1 MLLSFGGCCATHMML
16 IKILAYRFIV
26 IVNLSMQGKKRYQE
40 KLFTSFQLSER
51 VPEDNFY
58 RRLKKAIDLSWLYK
72 ATAKYYGTEGQ
83 VSIDPV
89 VFFRLMLTGYL
100 ENITSDRQI
109 IRTASLRLDMLYFM
123 GYDIDEPLP
132 WHSTLSRTR
141 QLYGEEVF
149 KKLFK
154 EVLKQCIDKGMV
166 AGKRQSIDSV
176 LVKANASMDSVIAR
190 EILEDAG
197 QYADELKED
206 DLAQSKEESQKQATG
221 EQQAHLKVCGK
232 EEKTDAAEAK
242 EGKPKKLSNETH
254 YSPTDPDACISTK
267 TNKPTHLNYLGQ
279 VSVDTAHHVITNIE
293 AHRADK
299 RDSECLVAALM
310 HTVNNLK
317 EEDLKVEEIICDG
330 NYSSGETLQ
339 YLEQEN
345 ITGYLPNPG
354 QYKSEREGFTYH
366 REEDHY
372 TCSQGAVLTY
382 KNTYADRDGYLKKEY
397 RSNVQDCKQCPLREQ
412 CLGKGSRQK
421 KVTDTVDKPLYDRMH
436 ARMQTAKGQRMKK
449 IRQSTVEP
457 VIGTLVNY
465 RGMRKVNTKGIEQ
478 ANKCMIMAAVA
489 YNLKKMMKWTNRKI
503 SICTAAM
510 KKLTENDLLNQI
522 YTTRSLLA
530 SGNKRTEQKLRF
542 NILLT

>member
-1 MLLSFGGCCATHMML
+1 M
-16 IKILAYRFIV
+16 
-26 IVNLSMQGKKRYQE
+26 
-40 KLFTSFQLSER
+40 FTSFQLSER

-58 RRLKKAIDLSWLYK
+58 RRLKKAIDLSWIYK

-89 VFFRLMLTGYL
+89 VFFRFMLIGYL
-100 ENITSDRQI
+100 ENIISDRQI
-109 IRTASLRLDMLYFM
+109 IRTASLRLDMLYFI
-123 GYDIDEPLP
+123 GYDIDEQLP

-149 KKLFK
+149 KQLFK

-166 AGKRQSIDSV
+166 AGKRQAIDSV

-206 DLAQSKEESQKQATG
+206 DEPQSKGTSQMQAAE
-221 EQQAHLKVCGK
+221 EQQVHLSVCGK
-232 EEKTDAAEAK
+232 EEKTGEPGAK
-242 EGKPKKLSNETH
+242 ECKTKRLSNETH
-254 YSPTDPDACISTK
+254 YSPGDPDACISTK

-299 RDSECLVAALM
+299 RDSECLVEALI

-317 EEDLKVEEIICDG
+317 EEELKVEEIICDG

-345 ITGYLPNPG
+345 ITGYIPNPG
-354 QYKSEREGFTYH
+354 QYKSEREGFTYQ
-366 REEDHY
+366 REEDYY

-397 RSNVQDCKQCPLREQ
+397 RSNVQDCKKCPLREQ
-412 CLGKGSRQK
+412 CLGKSSRQK
-421 KVTDTVDKPLYDRMH
+421 KITDTVDKPLYDRMH
-436 ARMQTAKGQRMKK
+436 AKMQTARGERMKK

-465 RGMRKVNTKGIEQ
+465 RGMHKVNTKGLEQ

-489 YNLKKMMKWTNRKI
+489 YNLKKMMKWTGRKI
-503 SICTAAM
+503 NPCSEAMRKTAEM
-510 KKLTENDLLNQI
+510 SVLKLINATVSFLILYI
-522 YTTRSLLA
+522 K
-530 SGNKRTEQKLRF
+530 GIEQKLRF